1 MAATAWSSS
10 RRPAAGPACSAVEA
24 AESPAVHLYRA
35 LQEFA
40 LSGDTSR
47 AENLTLKRD
56 RVVMTF
62 NGTFYFE
69 SPIQNRV
76 YGAVFVGEGTF
87 HADPPP
93 TDFERENVRRLLNA
107 DSVDSDFRAACY
119 LRVTAMRNST
129 NLPPGITFSRAP

>member
-1 MAATAWSSS
+1 M
-10 RRPAAGPACSAVEA
+10 R
-24 AESPAVHLYRA
+24 LYRA

-56 RVVMTF
+56 RVEMTF
-62 NGTFYFE
+62 TGTFYFE
-69 SPIQNRV
+69 SSIQDRV

-107 DSVDSDFRAACY
+107 DSVDSDFRTAV
-119 LRVTAMRNST
+119 LRFTDDTFDLIAG
-129 NLPPGITFSRAP
+129 NLRKGGEPDKEAR